1 MEAFWVQGLWIP
13 PPPQFLLLIQPMS
26 LLEGC
31 QEARCAD
38 EEGGG
43 RAGRLTTGWIV
54 NLSAGREELWGVLST
69 QALKRE
75 GWACLP
81 SQPCCVC

>member
-43 RAGRLTTGWIV
+43 RAGRLTT
-54 NLSAGREELWGVLST
+54 E
-69 QALKRE
+69 
-75 GWACLP
+75 
-81 SQPCCVC
+81 